1 MYTSDTQTV
10 TYYYEA
16 INPDTVVDGI
26 KNNGVYCKNAKF
38 KVTSPDYTQVMAG
51 NKILTPD
58 ADGAYTV
65 SAAVT
70 TSPHSH
76 ITGVVQSPSSVP
88 LCIVFVVVTVQ
99 PSFSHTFQ

>member
-1 MYTSDTQTV
+1 MPYSALHSVQTALFLHV
-10 TYYYEA
+10 A
-16 INPDTVVDGI
+16 
-26 KNNGVYCKNAKF
+26 
-38 KVTSPDYTQVMAG
+38 SPPAQFSVSTFVHPAVIHLRVCVPLPFDFHSSYICSA
-51 NKILTPD
+51 
-58 ADGAYTV
+58 

-88 LCIVFVVVTVQ
+88 LCFVFVVVTVQ